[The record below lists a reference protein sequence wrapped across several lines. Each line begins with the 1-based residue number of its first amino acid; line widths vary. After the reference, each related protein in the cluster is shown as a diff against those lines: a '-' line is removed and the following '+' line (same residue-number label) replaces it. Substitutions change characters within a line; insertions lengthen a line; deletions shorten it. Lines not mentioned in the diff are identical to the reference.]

1 MEFLM
6 EFGLRDWLLV
16 LGPVFI
22 IGVLVHGY
30 WRMRSNRNSL
40 KMSLDKSFLTSR
52 HERAYDADDPDPYRA
67 ELPNGGAR
75 VVSKPQ
81 QKTLDLEEDVPV
93 LMEPV
98 ADAEDFAAFD
108 ADQADE
114 EPIYPDP
121 VSAPVPTPAPATKT
135 KSAAAVPS
143 ATAAVARKNAPPE
156 PAPELE
162 PEPAP
167 VQASVKAQP
176 RASADCPEKY
186 LVLYVSARHKDFDG
200 GALLACLEEQRM
212 TFGEMSIFHRLGA
225 DGQSLF
231 SLVNAVEP
239 GTFEP
244 ARMHDLSTPAI
255 SLFMR
260 AHELS
265 RPVAVYHQMLAVAE
279 ALASSL
285 GGEVRDQ
292 ARKPLTRPAMER
304 YQQDL
309 QDFVDTYFH

>member
-30 WRMRSNRNSL
+30 WRMRANRNSL
-40 KMSLDKSFLTSR
+40 KMALDKSFLTSR
-52 HERAYDADDPDPYRA
+52 HDRAYDADFPEPYRA

-75 VVSKPQ
+75 VVSKFQ
-81 QKTLDLEEDVPV
+81 QKSLDLDEDVPV

-98 ADAEDFAAFD
+98 AAATLAAAPAFAA
-108 ADQADE
+108 QK
-114 EPIYPDP
+114 
-121 VSAPVPTPAPATKT
+121 APAVPAR
-135 KSAAAVPS
+135 AA
-143 ATAAVARKNAPPE
+143 E
-156 PAPELE
+156 PAPGAA
-162 PEPAP
+162 EPAP
-167 VQASVKAQP
+167 VQGSQATQL

-186 LVLYVSARHKDFDG
+186 LVLYVSARRQDFAG
-200 GALLACLEEQRM
+200 GALLACLQAQRM
-212 TFGEMSIFHRLGA
+212 TFGEMSIFHRQDA
-225 DGQSLF
+225 DGEVLF

-244 ARMHDLSTPAI
+244 ARMDDLTTPAI

-285 GGEVRDQ
+285 DGEVRDQ
-292 ARKPLTRPAMER
+292 ARKPLTRASMER
-304 YQQDL
+304 QQQDL
-309 QDFVDTYFH
+309 QAFVDAHFH